1 MSTAQETNLERLL
14 SLDLEKLEAGQRS
27 RFFELAGPFA
37 QRIVIFGAGE
47 LGRRTLSGLRQVGI
61 EPLAIADNNPAL
73 QGTTLEGVPILPVSA
88 SVERWASAAAFV
100 VATYNIGAPTAQLR
114 NAGAERVIPYAT
126 VFAAHADAFLPFM
139 CLGAPGPV
147 LAQSEQIRRA
157 FALFRD
163 EPSQAEF
170 VRQVERRLF
179 LGFESHREPLPPE
192 SRKSEY
198 FPDDL
203 YSPLADEVFIDCGA
217 YDGDTIR
224 RFLGRRRNVFQE
236 IVAIEPDPMTAERL
250 VQYVGCLPSGIRR
263 RIRVVVQAISDAAGP
278 LAFQSTG
285 TVSASVSTG
294 GSREV
299 LAETLDVLLRGV
311 RPTLI
316 KMDLEASEP
325 RAVAGARRLIQ
336 EHVPV
341 LAVCVYHRAS
351 HLWQLPLQIAAM
363 SPEYVFFLRAHAEDC
378 WDVSAYAV
386 TSNRLVAKH
395 S

>member
-1 MSTAQETNLERLL
+1 VSTAQETNLERLL
-14 SLDLEKLEAGQRS
+14 SLDPEKLEAGQRS

-179 LGFESHREPLPPE
+179 LGFESHRKPLPPE

-224 RFLGRRRNVFQE
+224 RFLERRGGVFRA
-236 IVAIEPDPMTAERL
+236 IVALEPDPQNFRRLQEYVAGLPGSMPDRIQLHRMAVSDRRGNLRFNADGTIASTASTNGL
-250 VQYVGCLPSGIRR
+250 V
-263 RIRVVVQAISDAAGP
+263 
-278 LAFQSTG
+278 
-285 TVSASVSTG
+285 TVEAV
-294 GSREV
+294 
-299 LAETLDVLLRGV
+299 ALDEILIH
-311 RPTLI
+311 PTMI
-316 KMDLEASEP
+316 KMDLEAGEP
-325 RAVAGARRLIQ
+325 LALAGARRVIAD
-336 EHVPV
+336 HTPV
-341 LAVCVYHRAS
+341 LAVCVYHRPE
-351 HLWQLPLQIAAM
+351 HLWSLPLQVAEM
-363 SPEYVFFLRAHAEDC
+363 SPLYEFCLRAHAEDC
-378 WDVSAYAV
+378 WDVTLYAV
-386 TSNRLVAKH
+386 PPGRVPMRTDKH
-395 S
+395 